1 MNKLLLLES
10 LCTMKETFWVVKCLH
25 KKVGG
30 CGMKEEE
37 ARAQSYLRKKKEV
50 IGTATNQKK
59 KLNVKSAA
67 SMAEENYMP
76 RMLQCCCEF
85 RSSLEIEI
93 VAMLNRLNVFVF
105 FTFRGGPMLPATT
118 TTTTTK
124 I

>member
-1 MNKLLLLES
+1 
-10 LCTMKETFWVVKCLH
+10 
-25 KKVGG
+25 
-30 CGMKEEE
+30 MKEEE

-76 RMLQCCCEF
+76 RMLQCCCKL

-105 FTFRGGPMLPATT
+105 FTF
-118 TTTTTK
+118 
-124 I
+124 